1 MKAQTKKIPGIR
13 AKLSGLILS
22 FTALLLAAIWL
33 LFVVLL
39 DDFYKQAISNDL
51 KRTVKDVEA
60 LLSLDE
66 KTVISGINDI
76 AASTGTNMALIK
88 KDLYGREEYCI
99 LSAAQRNIL
108 SNRISVDGII
118 KRLEADGGEMIYIL
132 GSDAPPEIKK
142 RVGIADQTMLYAKTV
157 LRRDGSAVIMI
168 CVPLASVDATR
179 STIAQILITVSVIF
193 VVAAFIISRVL
204 SDNLAIPLEKLNVS
218 AKDVGTPKYSKM
230 QENPGCRE
238 TAELNETLARA
249 SEELEK
255 VDGLRRELIAN
266 VSHDLRTPL
275 TLISGYGEMMRDIP
289 GENTKENIQIII
301 DEAEHLN
308 LLVNDVLALSKLENG
323 MDRLELSEFNLTA
336 ELKALINRY
345 SALRAA
351 EGYTLDF
358 IYDRE
363 YTVVA
368 DEVKLSQVFYNLINN
383 AITYTGSSARVQIK
397 QSETEHGGRPFL
409 RFDVIDDGDGI
420 MPDNIPYIWD
430 RYYKEKRAHK
440 RAGVGSGLGL
450 SIVKRVIELHGGLYG
465 VISEVNKGSDFY
477 VEIPLDLKC
486 GEDAPG

>member
-266 VSHDLRTPL
+266 VSHDVRTRV
-275 TLISGYGEMMRDIP
+275 TRVSGYGVLLWVCR
-289 GENTKENIQIII
+289 GE
-301 DEAEHLN
+301 
-308 LLVNDVLALSKLENG
+308 
-323 MDRLELSEFNLTA
+323 
-336 ELKALINRY
+336 
-345 SALRAA
+345 
-351 EGYTLDF
+351 
-358 IYDRE
+358 
-363 YTVVA
+363 
-368 DEVKLSQVFYNLINN
+368 
-383 AITYTGSSARVQIK
+383 TGF
-397 QSETEHGGRPFL
+397 E
-409 RFDVIDDGDGI
+409 
-420 MPDNIPYIWD
+420 
-430 RYYKEKRAHK
+430 
-440 RAGVGSGLGL
+440 
-450 SIVKRVIELHGGLYG
+450 
-465 VISEVNKGSDFY
+465 
-477 VEIPLDLKC
+477 
-486 GEDAPG
+486 